1 MYHIP
6 VKLFCNPL
14 IPVVYSEHG
23 TIYLYERGHRM
34 QAKPEDR
41 MYSTKAT

>member
-14 IPVVYSEHG
+14 IPVVDSEHG
-23 TIYLYERGHRM
+23 TNYMNVDIAREQKRI
-34 QAKPEDR
+34 KNC
-41 MYSTKAT
+41 